1 MGIIKKYGSLSEN
14 QKIVRRKNKGQKEK
28 YLEQWRAWTA
38 AVIQTKKEK
47 HQMENGKDS
56 FHYLWHPPEN
66 NLLRLGK
73 L

>member
-1 MGIIKKYGSLSEN
+1 MK
-14 QKIVRRKNKGQKEK
+14 
-28 YLEQWRAWTA
+28 A

-73 L
+73 LRFKKSNDL